1 MNVDELL
8 NVRPVGPPSETR
20 DYCFPERVFIG
31 LRWMRLMGC
40 LTWDQEAVGA
50 KAGPK
55 CGYAPSNFGTSEVPN
70 ARVAIRGVAYRA
82 VKGLRMGM
90 AVGA

>member
-1 MNVDELL
+1 MSVDELL

-31 LRWMRLMGC
+31 LRWMGLMGC
-40 LTWDQEAVGA
+40 RTCNKEAVGV

-70 ARVAIRGVAYRA
+70 ALVAIRGVVNRT